1 MRQQTWNWISTIV
14 SVSHK
19 HYPFTDSEILTKL
32 NHKDIKSSLK
42 DVTSTNSEFY
52 VNNIDLL
59 IIFSS
64 LPFYMLDPHQSK
76 EELEK
81 LLSVLEE
88 ENRVKAYLVIFHI
101 VLSAWDPVNDRLW
114 GFIQGSCVQNFKFH
128 FSPSSLCFV
137 FIHDALELIN

>member
-1 MRQQTWNWISTIV
+1 M
-14 SVSHK
+14 SHK

-101 VLSAWDPVNDRLW
+101 VLSV
-114 GFIQGSCVQNFKFH
+114 
-128 FSPSSLCFV
+128 
-137 FIHDALELIN
+137 